1 MKVRP
6 AAILHNGFVFLALQ
20 LFSGAVIQIQSKLS
34 ETEIDQVSGDPKA
47 QIIFVS
53 IYGITL
59 LLILRQWK
67 QFIRVATRDKLLLLL
82 VGIALVSVSWSFAP
96 EVTLRRSVA
105 LIGTTLFGMYL
116 ATRYTPSELLRLF
129 AWTFSIGALLSVVF
143 VLVLPTYGLM
153 PYQGH
158 IVVRGIYRHK
168 NLLARLM
175 ALNAATLLLLVP
187 SSRRHR
193 WVIWTSFGLSVGLLL
208 LSTSKSGLV
217 LFLILLALLPIYRA
231 MQLKDTIAVPFLLI
245 AVVVSG
251 VSAMWL
257 LDNLEFVLNSIG
269 KDITLTGRTYI
280 WAAVIEK
287 IQERPLLGYG
297 YSGFWLGEDSESVD
311 VLKNIDWKGAPNAHN
326 GLLDLWIDLG
336 FLGVSVFLLG
346 FLMSYIRGLRWL
358 RLTKSVEALWVLEFL
373 PFMLIDSQDA
383 SNILGQNDIFW
394 ALYVAVV
401 LSIPILGH
409 RKAQPES
416 GFSAG

>member
-20 LFSGAVIQIQSKLS
+20 LFSGAVIGIQSKLS

-96 EVTLRRSVA
+96 DVTLRRSVA

-143 VLVLPTYGLM
+143 VLVLPNYGLM
-153 PYQGH
+153 AYQGG

-217 LFLILLALLPIYRA
+217 LFLILLALLPIYRG

-257 LDNLEFVLNSIG
+257 LDNLEFVLNSMG

-287 IQERPLLGYG
+287 IQERPLLGFG

-401 LSIPILGH
+401 LSIPVLGH

>member
-1 MKVRP
+1 M
-6 AAILHNGFVFLALQ
+6 
-20 LFSGAVIQIQSKLS
+20 
-34 ETEIDQVSGDPKA
+34 
-47 QIIFVS
+47 
-53 IYGITL
+53 
-59 LLILRQWK
+59 
-67 QFIRVATRDKLLLLL
+67 
-82 VGIALVSVSWSFAP
+82 
-96 EVTLRRSVA
+96 
-105 LIGTTLFGMYL
+105 
-116 ATRYTPSELLRLF
+116 
-129 AWTFSIGALLSVVF
+129 
-143 VLVLPTYGLM
+143 
-153 PYQGH
+153 
-158 IVVRGIYRHK
+158 
-168 NLLARLM
+168 
-175 ALNAATLLLLVP
+175 
-187 SSRRHR
+187 
-193 WVIWTSFGLSVGLLL
+193 
-208 LSTSKSGLV
+208 

-257 LDNLEFVLNSIG
+257 LDNLEFVLSSMG
-269 KDITLTGRTYI
+269 KDITLTGRTDI

-287 IQERPLLGYG
+287 IRERPLLGYG
-297 YSGFWLGEDSESVD
+297 YSGFWLGENSESVD
-311 VLKNIDWKGAPNAHN
+311 VLQNIEWEGAPNAHN

>member
-20 LFSGAVIQIQSKLS
+20 LFSGAVIQIQNKVS
-34 ETEIDQVSGDPKA
+34 ETEIDQVSGDTKT

-59 LLILRQWK
+59 LLVLRQWK

-153 PYQGH
+153 PYHGQ

-187 SSRRHR
+187 SSRRYR
-193 WVIWTSFGLSVGLLL
+193 WVIWTS
-208 LSTSKSGLV
+208 
-217 LFLILLALLPIYRA
+217 LASQSAFFCY
-231 MQLKDTIAVPFLLI
+231 QL
-245 AVVVSG
+245 
-251 VSAMWL
+251 
-257 LDNLEFVLNSIG
+257 
-269 KDITLTGRTYI
+269 
-280 WAAVIEK
+280 
-287 IQERPLLGYG
+287 Q
-297 YSGFWLGEDSESVD
+297 
-311 VLKNIDWKGAPNAHN
+311 
-326 GLLDLWIDLG
+326 
-336 FLGVSVFLLG
+336 
-346 FLMSYIRGLRWL
+346 
-358 RLTKSVEALWVLEFL
+358 
-373 PFMLIDSQDA
+373 SQA
-383 SNILGQNDIFW
+383 WCSF
-394 ALYVAVV
+394 
-401 LSIPILGH
+401 
-409 RKAQPES
+409 
-416 GFSAG
+416 